1 MPLKKPTYDFNH
13 QVFKQNFLYKRL
25 AKEHISLAEL
35 ESDVIDIEILQTR
48 GEWRVPEAYRITYK
62 VNSITGLDADRQP
75 IYGDTHI
82 ADIIFPL
89 NYPIEPP
96 QLKMQTK
103 AWHPNIKSEGKFEGR
118 ICGNIKDFGR
128 GYDLYQLVMRIGEI
142 LQYKNYHA
150 TNVAPYPED
159 IKAAAW
165 VLEYAEPKGIVNKEK
180 GIATDYQELTRRGVE
195 LNVEVGERPKTFEQQ
210 AAAKTNV
217 ETSSILDQI
226 DAKLAG
232 TNNVVSPTP
241 PTDVPTKPRIVIGG
255 VKPPAPQPPAQGGS
269 DGGPRKI
276 TITRK

>member
-62 VNSITGLDADRQP
+62 VNSITGLDANQQP
-75 IYGDTHI
+75 IYGDMHI

-96 QLKMQTK
+96 QLKMATE
-103 AWHPNIKSEGKFEGR
+103 AWHPNIKSEGKFKGR

-195 LNVEVGERPKTFEQQ
+195 LKIDEAERPKTFEQQ
-210 AAAKTNV
+210 QAATKPST

-226 DAKLAG
+226 DQKLAE
-232 TNNVVSPTP
+232 TNTP
-241 PTDVPTKPRIVIGG
+241 PTAPQPTDVGVKPRIVIGG
-255 VKPPAPQPPAQGGS
+255 VKPPAAPVQGA

>member
-62 VNSITGLDADRQP
+62 VNSIVGLGADQQP

-96 QLKMQTK
+96 QLKMTTEV
-103 AWHPNIKSEGKFEGR
+103 WHPNIKSEGKFKGR

-128 GYDLYQLVMRIGEI
+128 AYDLYQLVMRIGEI

-159 IKAAAW
+159 IKVAAW

-195 LNVEVGERPKTFEQQ
+195 LKADEAERPKMFEQQ
-210 AAAKTNV
+210 QTTTKPST

-226 DAKLAG
+226 DAKLAE
-232 TNNVVSPTP
+232 TSSPTP
-241 PTDVPTKPRIVIGG
+241 PPASVGTKPRIIIGG
-255 VKPPAPQPPAQGGS
+255 VKPPAPPPAQGGGNE
-269 DGGPRKI
+269 GGLKKI